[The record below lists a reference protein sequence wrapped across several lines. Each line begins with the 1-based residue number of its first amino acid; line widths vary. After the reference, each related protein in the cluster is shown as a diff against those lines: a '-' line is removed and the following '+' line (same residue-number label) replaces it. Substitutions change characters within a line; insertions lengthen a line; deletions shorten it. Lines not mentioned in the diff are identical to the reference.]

1 MGGLFTRCIADF
13 TNELYKA
20 VQKTEK
26 TIAIHATDIHFQ
38 QFRRNSP
45 WNVEQLSKLSEKL
58 EELSQKK
65 IKQMFA

>member
-13 TNELYKA
+13 VNELYKA

-38 QFRRNSP
+38 QFRRNM
-45 WNVEQLSKLSEKL
+45 EQLSKLSEKL
-58 EELSQKK
+58 EELSQKD
-65 IKQMFA
+65 